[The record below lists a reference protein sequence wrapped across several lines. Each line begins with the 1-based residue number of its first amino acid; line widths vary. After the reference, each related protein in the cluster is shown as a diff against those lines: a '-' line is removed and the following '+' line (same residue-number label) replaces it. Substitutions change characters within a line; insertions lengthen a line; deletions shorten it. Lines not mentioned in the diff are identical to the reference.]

1 MDMTRLDRLATT
13 IGDTSFQKFIDATIS
28 DIVSVRGRIASE
40 GELLPDEFRGCA
52 HKLVGLFSQ
61 AGLIEEAAVARG
73 AMTGVVDGKASGA
86 RLVGMCDDAVR
97 ALHAYS
103 AERAKQAS

>member
-13 IGDTSFQKFIDATIS
+13 IGDTAFQKFIEATIS
-28 DIVSVRGRIASE
+28 DIVSVRGKIASE
-40 GELLPDEFRGCA
+40 GDLLPDEFRACA

-61 AGLIEEAAVARG
+61 AGLVDEAATARS

-86 RLVGMCDDAVR
+86 RLVGVCDEAVR
-97 ALHAYS
+97 ALHSFS
-103 AERAKQAS
+103 AERAKQAR